1 MNRKEFGQNVR
12 QTRRELG
19 IRQDIMASKC
29 GVSCTSIQQIETG
42 ALKVSK
48 EMMFKICDILG
59 PLNVESVNHQ

>member
-12 QTRRELG
+12 KVRRELG

-42 ALKVSK
+42 SLNASK
-48 EMMFKICDILG
+48 EMVFKIFDILG
-59 PLNVESVNHQ
+59 PLSV